1 MKKIFFLATLVNVAL
16 WTLCVTSCNR
26 NLPESGTEQP
36 PVGRVDWDMLLEG
49 SRAAMKADGSGRF
62 EEGDT
67 VVVYARNVKDGCTQ
81 HYTLRL
87 SNGKWM
93 PELYWAEVGEDV
105 EFTAWHV
112 APALRLH
119 QGSQSSSDY
128 SHTLAADQQE
138 VGYRRSDLL
147 RAQAR
152 VHAGGKVQL
161 HFKHALHRLR
171 LVLESKDASYSKEQ
185 LQQAEVK
192 VYTPCQLPFSLS
204 DGMLKLPSDYQ
215 WVKMA
220 RQTDGVWVALVCPQ
234 ETKALLADEWIHI
247 RIDGQD
253 VAVKVPETVDG
264 KPFERL
270 EAGKETVYRLN
281 LQKGNTPDA
290 FAGTTRWVYGVK
302 EPAEGQWEEDRTQLP
317 WTEGCGWF
325 DCNKVNPSD
334 VSARGDGLM
343 CWAAATSNLIHWWLQ
358 QNNETEAVKAY
369 KGPKAVPADMLRSEV
384 FQLFKNRFP
393 NRGDYPLKAINWFFN
408 GVFHRKLYDTDQ
420 PDSHAGFFRTQLGSH
435 SLGAEYVGMDL
446 MRDRFNAIIKQALSS
461 QQGILFIVNI
471 GRAWSTHAVTLWGV
485 KFDENGLIDTL
496 YMVDNNDGRYDTRG
510 TIREM
515 KVQYLPYSST
525 NPDLYPYVP
534 NSLGNFTIRI
544 ESLCTL
550 SLGREWIK

>member
-1 MKKIFFLATLVNVAL
+1 MKKIFFLATLLNVAL
-16 WTLCVTSCNR
+16 WTLCVTSCNS
-26 NLPESGTEQP
+26 NLPENGMEQP
-36 PVGRVDWDMLLEG
+36 SAGLVDFDMLLEG
-49 SRAAMKADGSGRF
+49 SRAVLSTDGSGRF

-67 VVVYARNVKDGCTQ
+67 VVVYARNAKDGRSQ
-81 HYTLRL
+81 HYTLHL

-105 EFTAWHV
+105 EFTAWYV

-119 QGSQSSSDY
+119 QAGQASSDY
-128 SHTLAADQQE
+128 LHTLAADQQGME
-138 VGYRRSDLL
+138 YRRSDLL
-147 RAQAR
+147 WAQAR
-152 VHAGGKVQL
+152 VQAGRKVQL
-161 HFKHALHRLR
+161 HFAHTLHRLR
-171 LVLESKDASYSKEQ
+171 LVLESKDASYSEEQ

-192 VYTPCQLPFSLS
+192 VYTPCQLSFNLS
-204 DGMLKLPSDYQ
+204 DGTLKTPSDYQ

-220 RQTDGVWVALVCPQ
+220 RQADGVWMALVCPQ
-234 ETKALLADEWIHI
+234 ETEALRAEGWIRI
-247 RIDGQD
+247 RIDGQETT
-253 VAVKVPETVDG
+253 VKVPETVDG
-264 KPFERL
+264 KPFNRL
-270 EAGKETVYRLN
+270 EAGKETTYRLN
-281 LQKGNTPDA
+281 MQKGNTPDA
-290 FAGTTRWVYGVK
+290 FAGTTRWVYGLK
-302 EPAEGQWEEDRTQLP
+302 EPAEEQWEEDHTQLP

-334 VSARGDGLM
+334 VSSSGDGLM

-358 QNNETEAVKAY
+358 QNKETEAVKAY
-369 KGPKAVPADMLRSEV
+369 KGPKAVPDDMLHSEV
-384 FQLFKNRFP
+384 FQLFKDRFP
-393 NRGDYPLKAINWFFN
+393 NQGDYPLKAINWFFN
-408 GVFHRKLYDTDQ
+408 GVFHRKMYDIDQ
-420 PDSHAGFFRTQLGSH
+420 PDPYAGFFREQLGTH
-435 SLGAEYVGMDL
+435 SLGVEYVGINL
-446 MRDRFNAIIKQALSS
+446 MRDRFNAIVKQALIS

-496 YMVDNNDGRYDTRG
+496 YMVDNNDGRYDKWG

-525 NPDLYPYVP
+525 NQDLYPYVP

>member
-1 MKKIFFLATLVNVAL
+1 MKKIFFLATLLNVAL
-16 WTLCVTSCNR
+16 WTLCVTSCNS
-26 NLPESGTEQP
+26 NLPENGMEQP
-36 PVGRVDWDMLLEG
+36 SAGPVDFDMLLEG
-49 SRAAMKADGSGRF
+49 SRAVLSTDGSGRF

-67 VVVYARNVKDGCTQ
+67 VVVYARNAKDGRSQ
-81 HYTLRL
+81 HYTLHL

-105 EFTAWHV
+105 EFTAWYV

-119 QGSQSSSDY
+119 QSSQVSSDY
-128 SHTLAADQQE
+128 LHTLAADQQG

-147 RAQAR
+147 CAQAR
-152 VHAGGKVQL
+152 VQAGRKVQL
-161 HFKHALHRLR
+161 HFAHTLHRLR
-171 LVLESKDASYSKEQ
+171 LVLESKDASYSEEQ

-192 VYTPCQLPFSLS
+192 VYTPCQLSFSLS
-204 DGMLKLPSDYQ
+204 DGTLKTPSDYQ

-220 RQTDGVWVALVCPQ
+220 RQADGVWMALVCPQ
-234 ETKALLADEWIHI
+234 ETEALRAEGWIRI
-247 RIDGQD
+247 RIDGQETT
-253 VAVKVPETVDG
+253 VKVPETVDG
-264 KPFERL
+264 KPFNRL
-270 EAGKETVYRLN
+270 EAGKETTYRLN

-290 FAGTTRWVYGVK
+290 FAGTTRWVYGLK
-302 EPAEGQWEEDRTQLP
+302 EPAEEQWEEDHTQLP

-334 VSARGDGLM
+334 VSSSGDGLM

-358 QNNETEAVKAY
+358 QNKETEAVKAY
-369 KGPKAVPADMLRSEV
+369 KGPKAVPDDMLHSEV
-384 FQLFKNRFP
+384 FQLFKDRFP
-393 NRGDYPLKAINWFFN
+393 NQGDYPLKAINWFFN
-408 GVFHRKLYDTDQ
+408 GVFHRKMYDIDQ
-420 PDSHAGFFRTQLGSH
+420 PDPYAGFFREQLGTH
-435 SLGAEYVGMDL
+435 SLGVEYVGINL
-446 MRDRFNAIIKQALSS
+446 MRDRFNAIVKQALIS

-496 YMVDNNDGRYDTRG
+496 YMVDNNDGRYDKWG

-525 NPDLYPYVP
+525 NQDLYPYVP